1 MLKRFFSWLQQTRK
15 RWLYGLSSLLL
26 ILSLGIIKPEPS
38 YGISWLE
45 LLFRG
50 VQTYQICNMSLQQ
63 EVRLGQQ
70 INQQVKKD
78 IKISQ
83 NQAINRY
90 INRIGQRL
98 AAHSDRPDVNYTFQ
112 VVNDDTINAFAT
124 MGGFV
129 YMNTGLIKAAVNEAE
144 LASVVAHE
152 IGHIDR
158 RHSVDQLCHRARN
171 STLLSAAGLDE
182 STAVNIGV
190 ELALNRPNSRS
201 DESEADEVGLNM
213 LRQGGYAPY
222 AMVTFMETLMKRG
235 GASPP
240 TFLSTHPATSDR
252 IRALKAQINPATAN
266 VGNGLN
272 SQSYR
277 RNIRNLR

>member
-1 MLKRFFSWLQQTRK
+1 MLERFFSWLQKTRR

-26 ILSLGIIKPEPS
+26 VASLGIIQPEPS
-38 YGISWLE
+38 YGISWME

-63 EVRLGQQ
+63 EMRLGQQ

-83 NQAINRY
+83 NQTINRY
-90 INRIGQRL
+90 INRLGQRL
-98 AAHSDRPDVNYTFQ
+98 ATNSDHPDINYTFQ
-112 VVNDDTINAFAT
+112 VVRDDAINAFAT

-129 YMNTGLIKAAVNEAE
+129 YINTGLMKAAANEAE

-152 IGHIDR
+152 IGHIEG
-158 RHSVDQLCHRARN
+158 RHSVDQLCQRARN

-182 STAVNIGV
+182 SAAVNIGV

-201 DESEADEVGLNM
+201 DESEADQLGLNL

-222 AMVTFMETLMKRG
+222 AMVTFMETLMRRG

-252 IRALKAQINPATAN
+252 IRALKAQIDPATAN

-272 SQSYR
+272 AQSYR
-277 RNIRNLR
+277 RNIRTLR